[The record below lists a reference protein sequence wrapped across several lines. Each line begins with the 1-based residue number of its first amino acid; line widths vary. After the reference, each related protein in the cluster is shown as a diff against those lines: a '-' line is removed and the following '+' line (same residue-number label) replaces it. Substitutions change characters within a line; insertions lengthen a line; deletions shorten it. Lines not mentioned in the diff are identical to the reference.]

1 MVSRVMPHGLDSNG
15 KGSKKGS
22 KKRPA
27 MPNVSFDKLTAF
39 FMQQKCR
46 AIRVHDRSPVS
57 SLQSPVNSSAV
68 KCA

>member
-1 MVSRVMPHGLDSNG
+1 MVSWVMPHGPDSNG
-15 KGSKKGS
+15 KKGKKKKKGS
-22 KKRPA
+22 TKRPA

-57 SLQSPVNSSAV
+57 SFQSPVL
-68 KCA
+68 